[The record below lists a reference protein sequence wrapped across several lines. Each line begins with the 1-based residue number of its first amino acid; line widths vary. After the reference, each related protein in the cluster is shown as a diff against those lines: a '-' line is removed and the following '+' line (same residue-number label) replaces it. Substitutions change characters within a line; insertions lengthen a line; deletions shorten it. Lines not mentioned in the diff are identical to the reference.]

1 MATESQSSPPEIDLL
16 TEELHG
22 NPVAATDRVHFTISW
37 NEDEEAILIRLVD
50 NDQSV
55 ALPGSG
61 VVGRG
66 SMSLAYKTR
75 AAVTHVIEWRVTFP
89 GKTLTGLA
97 AVARR
102 YGDGNQVDEEDNDLG
117 DADEAEHVWA
127 ERGTL

>member
-1 MATESQSSPPEIDLL
+1 MTSESQLSPSEIELL

-22 NPVAATDRVHFTISW
+22 DPLAATDLVHFTISW
-37 NEDEEAILIRLVD
+37 TEDEEAILIRLVD
-50 NDQSV
+50 NDQSI

-66 SMSLAYKTR
+66 SISVVYKTR
-75 AAVTHVIEWRVTFP
+75 AAVTHVIEWRLTFP

-102 YGDGNQVDEEDNDLG
+102 EGDEEDTDLN

-127 ERGTL
+127 DRGTL